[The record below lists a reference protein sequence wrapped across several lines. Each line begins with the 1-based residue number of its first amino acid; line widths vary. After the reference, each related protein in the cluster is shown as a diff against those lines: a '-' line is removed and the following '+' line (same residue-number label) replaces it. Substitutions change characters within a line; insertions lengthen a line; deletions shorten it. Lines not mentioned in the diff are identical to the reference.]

1 MDDEEA
7 IPPEVATAVADFMAA
22 SRTGNITLNI
32 KDGKILGLH
41 VYEIINVQKK
51 VRPAAG
57 NGARWRQESP
67 NRRI

>member
-1 MDDEEA
+1 MSSYEA
-7 IPPEVATAVADFMAA
+7 IPPEVTTAVADFMAA

-41 VYEIINVQKK
+41 VHEIINVRAA

-57 NGARWRQESP
+57 NGAQRRLECP